1 MREQRW
7 RGGSVCVCLC
17 GEGRGAGEEVG
28 WAGTRVCVC
37 GHVNL
42 AET

>member
-1 MREQRW
+1 MGFFFLMQWWMGCEGA
-7 RGGSVCVCLC
+7 GG
-17 GEGRGAGEEVG
+17 GGEEVG

-42 AET
+42 AAT